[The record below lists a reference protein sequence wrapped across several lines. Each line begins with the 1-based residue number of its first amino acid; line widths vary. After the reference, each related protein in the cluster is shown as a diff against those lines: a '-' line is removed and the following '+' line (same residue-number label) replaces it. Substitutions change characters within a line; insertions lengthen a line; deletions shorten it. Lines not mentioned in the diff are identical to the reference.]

1 MKSDLNS
8 RRKSFSNSNY
18 VRKEKNNIRK
28 LNPDIFCF
36 NLQSAFIYQC
46 THSSFYYSKLKDK
59 NIMKL
64 DSEEFSFIKSI
75 IQENKFIDKDQIF
88 VLPFFKTLMEH
99 VEKNKITLNKR
110 DNAIKSIIKSLP
122 KSQNISIEK
131 ITEKFN
137 NTAES
142 NSLLKIKKSTV
153 HTIMRKRLNLHFK
166 KITVRNGKLLKINF
180 LKFSFF
186 FIKIISRALSLNLK
200 LVFIDESGFRL
211 KNNHYKNWIFD
222 KEQIYKNNYNDKKI
236 NLILAVS
243 KDNIL
248 HYQINKENTDSKI
261 FKKFMNELIEK
272 FKEKEIEKYL
282 FILDNF
288 SGHLTLELFEF
299 YKEKKIKILFG
310 VPYASNFNMIENVF
324 RLIKNNT
331 YKKLYNNLEELT
343 KDIIEILSLDSTRN
357 SLNNLFIETLGEYVS
372 FFEENKLINL
382 NLDK

>member
-46 THSSFYYSKLKDK
+46 THSSFYYSKLKNK

-131 ITEKFN
+131 ITEQFN
-137 NTAES
+137 NTVES

-186 FIKIISRALSLNLK
+186 F
-200 LVFIDESGFRL
+200 
-211 KNNHYKNWIFD
+211 
-222 KEQIYKNNYNDKKI
+222 YKNNFKSI
-236 NLILAVS
+236 IS
-243 KDNIL
+243 KFEISF
-248 HYQINKENTDSKI
+248 YRRIGIQT
-261 FKKFMNELIEK
+261 EK
-272 FKEKEIEKYL
+272 HLLQK
-282 FILDNF
+282 LDF
-288 SGHLTLELFEF
+288 
-299 YKEKKIKILFG
+299 
-310 VPYASNFNMIENVF
+310 
-324 RLIKNNT
+324 
-331 YKKLYNNLEELT
+331 
-343 KDIIEILSLDSTRN
+343 
-357 SLNNLFIETLGEYVS
+357 
-372 FFEENKLINL
+372 
-382 NLDK
+382 